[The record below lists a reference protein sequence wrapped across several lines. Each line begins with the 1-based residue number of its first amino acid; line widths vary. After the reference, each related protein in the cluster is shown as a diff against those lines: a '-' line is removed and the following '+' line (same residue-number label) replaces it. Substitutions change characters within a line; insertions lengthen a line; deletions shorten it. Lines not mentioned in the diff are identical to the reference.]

1 MTGCEQ
7 APNRKASSCLSTG
20 DAPLSVAE
28 FLTAIS
34 AFRSKA
40 DNKTLL
46 LPVKHV
52 LILIFTPMVSFF
64 RAWLAFS
71 VPSKFPSSFVIF
83 QLFQFLP
90 PFDLC
95 FGNCTLTTS
104 THKPF
109 LSIDIPLE
117 LRVAKITRGQNAM
130 TADPGPGN

>member
-1 MTGCEQ
+1 MTGREQ

-28 FLTAIS
+28 FLTATS

-52 LILIFTPMVSFF
+52 FILIFTPMFSFS

-71 VPSKFPSSFVIF
+71 VPSQFSSSFVIF

-90 PFDLC
+90 RFDLR
-95 FGNCTLTTS
+95 FGNCTLTS
-104 THKPF
+104 SIHKVF
-109 LSIDIPLE
+109 LPIDFPLE
-117 LRVAKITRGQNAM
+117 LRVAKFTREQNAM